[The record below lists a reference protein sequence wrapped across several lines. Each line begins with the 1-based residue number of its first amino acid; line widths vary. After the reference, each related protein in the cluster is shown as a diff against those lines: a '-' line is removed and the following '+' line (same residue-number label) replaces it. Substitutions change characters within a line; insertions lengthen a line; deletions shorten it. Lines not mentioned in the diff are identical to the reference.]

1 MEEEVQGNSAEGDGE
16 GGVRIVVGIVV
27 VILFAI
33 NLFAICFYCC
43 CLCRERRKPP
53 YLENNPY
60 LQRALEDFMYGRPDE
75 QDSTSDESSKA
86 GSDERMTVA
95 NSATETENNSD
106 SDERIK
112 D

>member
-1 MEEEVQGNSAEGDGE
+1 MEGEVQGNSAEGDGE

-60 LQRALEDFMYGRPDE
+60 LQRALEDFMYGRPDA
-75 QDSTSDESSKA
+75 QDAPADDNSKS

-95 NSATETENNSD
+95 DSVTENDKNID
-106 SDERIK
+106 VDEGAR